1 MKVGEKMNVKTIL
14 VVDEEKDIRDTL
26 KTHLK
31 NAGFNVLTAE
41 DVKVALDILEK
52 ISVHLVVIELIMPLL
67 DGEESLRKIKKR
79 SANVPIILTM
89 EKGKYFD
96 KNQILNIGVDD
107 YIIKPFSPDEV
118 LLKIKTHFRKGEIK
132 SNKEYDP
139 QIIQIENIVVDLRK
153 RIITMDNNYIK
164 ATPIEFSILELLI
177 KNPGKVFSVSEIYE
191 SVWNQKY
198 FASDNTVMVHI
209 RRLRGKIEVEPNN
222 PKIIK
227 TVWGVGYKV
236 DL

>member
-1 MKVGEKMNVKTIL
+1 MKEGEKMNVKTIL
-14 VVDEEKDIRDTL
+14 VVDEEKDIRETI
-26 KTHLK
+26 KNHLK
-31 NAGFNVLTAE
+31 LSGFNVLTAE
-41 DVKVALDILEK
+41 DGKVALDILEK

-67 DGEESLRKIKKR
+67 DGEECLRKVKKK
-79 SANVPIILTM
+79 SANVPIILM
-89 EKGKYFD
+89 IKKGEYFD
-96 KNQILNIGVDD
+96 KTKTLNMGVDD
-107 YIIKPFSPDEV
+107 YILKPFSPEKIV
-118 LLKIKTHFRKGEIK
+118 QKIKAHFRKGGVK
-132 SNKEYDP
+132 PNNEYDP
-139 QIIQIENIVVDLRK
+139 HIIQIENIVVDLRK
-153 RIITMDNNYIK
+153 RIITMNNNYIK

-209 RRLRGKIEVEPNN
+209 RRLRGKIETQPYN